1 MVSNLTPPNT
11 HTGVLEMQYAS
22 LVILIGPWTA
32 LKKKLV
38 VRTLAVRE
46 ATVTQGWTDEMSVS
60 FSEEDYDCSAVTERE
75 MRMEQWVVDKS
86 NKGDREITTES
97 SRTSVI
103 NIIMGDLMQE
113 NKGLLTLVEMLEYM
127 SSV

>member
-1 MVSNLTPPNT
+1 M
-11 HTGVLEMQYAS
+11 
-22 LVILIGPWTA
+22 
-32 LKKKLV
+32 
-38 VRTLAVRE
+38 
-46 ATVTQGWTDEMSVS
+46 
-60 FSEEDYDCSAVTERE
+60 
-75 MRMEQWVVDKS
+75 VDKS